1 MEGDS
6 EGKICPFAAHIRKLH
21 PRDVHSTEFNLT
33 KMLLRRGI
41 PYAKSFELAPD
52 EERGVLLMT
61 YQASIKDQFEF
72 MQQAWANNIKFPSE
86 GAGEDSILGQKDNGG
101 EKHTFKLPEKDKSI
115 NFMQEWVTMTGGAY
129 FFQPSIKA
137 LTDVFTI

>member
-1 MEGDS
+1 MDGDS

-21 PRDVHSTEFNLT
+21 PRDVHSTELNLT

-41 PYAKSFELAPD
+41 PYGKSFELAPD
-52 EERGVLLMT
+52 EERGLLLMT

-86 GAGEDSILGQKDNGG
+86 GAGEDPIWGQKDNGG
-101 EKHTFKLPEKDKSI
+101 EKYTFKLPEKDKSI

-137 LTDVFTI
+137 LTDVLTI

>member
-1 MEGDS
+1 MFILPS
-6 EGKICPFAAHIRKLH
+6 L
-21 PRDVHSTEFNLT
+21 NLT

-41 PYAKSFELAPD
+41 PYGKSFELAPD
-52 EERGVLLMT
+52 EERGLLLMT

-86 GAGEDSILGQKDNGG
+86 GAGEDPILGQKDNGG
-101 EKHTFKLPEKDKSI
+101 EKYTFKLPEKDKSI

-137 LTDVFTI
+137 LTDVLTI